1 MQELLNY
8 DITVGPGAADSSGLL
23 GYAEA
28 FGFFQDAAAQHAE
41 IIGVGFHDMMSRS
54 TFWLTVKTKVKFLKR
69 PHIMQRVTVSTWPEA
84 PGRMRGNRSYLL
96 SEGDEP
102 LIAGKTE
109 WAVINTATGAL
120 VPLAGVYPAEL
131 TFPHPTAC
139 PEPFNRVGESFEG
152 VTPYASYRVRSTDI
166 DVGGHMN
173 NTAYVRAVMG
183 SLTTREIQALDVASI
198 DVIFRSQCFEG
209 DELEFRRVTEDGGMS
224 IQVSRGGE
232 AVLLVRLASYR

>member
-1 MQELLNY
+1 MQELFKY
-8 DITVGPGAADSSGLL
+8 DITIGPGAADSTGLL

-28 FGFFQDAAAQHAE
+28 FGLFQDAAARHAE
-41 IIGVGFHDMMSRS
+41 ILGVGFHDMMSRY
-54 TFWLTVKTKVKFLKR
+54 TFWLTVKTKVKFIKR

-84 PGRMRGNRSYLL
+84 PGRMRGNRSYLM
-96 SEGDEP
+96 SESDEP

-139 PEPFNRVGESFEG
+139 PEPFERVGESFEG

-183 SLTTREIQALDVASI
+183 SLSSAEIKALDI
-198 DVIFRSQCFEG
+198 KEMDVIFRATCFEG
-209 DELEFRRVTEDGGMS
+209 DELSFQRVRDESGLS
-224 IQVSRGGE
+224 IRVSRGDD
-232 AVLLVRLASYR
+232 AVLLVRIAC